1 LTVAH
6 RVVQRCG
13 IEKPCNARHKNVWDP
28 VTICLLM
35 VLYSKTTPTS
45 HNIFKIKTQG
55 TVWQHER
62 MTSQTQRIS
71 GALYCFHGAASHGPN
86 YLFAP
91 VRHCPLSWD
100 ARHVEKSPSPHALLA
115 RGHASPVPR
124 AENLGRACPLDAGL
138 DHRLAL
144 APRAQGDLLGCPSAG
159 GMVGRGSAADLAPA

>member
-1 LTVAH
+1 MWFFSENSMKFNRNGTT
-6 RVVQRCG
+6 
-13 IEKPCNARHKNVWDP
+13 EKSEICN
-28 VTICLLM
+28 
-35 VLYSKTTPTS
+35 YSKTTPTS